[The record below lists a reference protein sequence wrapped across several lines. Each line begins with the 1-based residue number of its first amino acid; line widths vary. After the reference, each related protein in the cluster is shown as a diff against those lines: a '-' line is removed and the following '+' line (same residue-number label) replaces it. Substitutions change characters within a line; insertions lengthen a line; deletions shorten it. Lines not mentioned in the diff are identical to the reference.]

1 MMRISENIAPHEVIE
16 SIAEFMRD
24 FAGNPTV
31 RKIIDGAGSL
41 IYDYLPSG
49 AIVILIASLLI
60 CLCGRKL
67 LPLLKVLLFFGVGY
81 VASAALIAPP
91 NAESFGVIM
100 HVTLGAVAAAL
111 SRPLYFVTYVTASGG
126 AAFLWVY
133 SGALISSAADNAY
146 IALLAALIAI
156 ILVLYFRAYVEM
168 LATSILGALGIVCAA
183 ELLLPEGVLVTPVRI
198 LTILSLAVIGFIR
211 QTRVKK

>member
-1 MMRISENIAPHEVIE
+1 MRISENIAPHEVIK
-16 SIAEFMRD
+16 SIAELIRD

-49 AIVILIASLLI
+49 AIVILIASLLV

-81 VASAALIAPP
+81 VASAALITPP

-156 ILVLYFRAYVEM
+156 TFRAWSGHLTWRGRTARRPM
-168 LATSILGALGIVCAA
+168 RFWSSWASTTWGAALTPRSLPPITGGRWRSFGRSI
-183 ELLLPEGVLVTPVRI
+183 P
-198 LTILSLAVIGFIR
+198 IR
-211 QTRVKK
+211 CSSA